1 MFIVSYCTNFKDL
14 LFNLSISEN
23 SPNKILK
30 YYIKLYNYS
39 VKLIIKAVRKLF
51 LTLIIKVKTDWITK
65 LKSNYLKARS

>member
-51 LTLIIKVKTDWITK
+51 LTLIIKVKTD
-65 LKSNYLKARS
+65 